1 MSCYSL
7 TRIMLSLS
15 IIQASLIL
23 LSLNRII
30 RNVQRSLPLRI
41 VFSIRTS
48 NWLSGSSCDK
58 IYRML
63 CREHSHCCGWF
74 LSPHLCT
81 LPYRSCQNLLHT
93 WHIFAYVSGEH
104 DLLHIRWLLL
114 YNTYSYSVYCLLSYL
129 YFGTTNSKMLK
140 TNITHAQ
147 GLCGIKQTARIPSTI
162 SML

>member
-1 MSCYSL
+1 MPLTFQAHRHLAPYIRTPSRIARKNQYDLSQDTEEWVQIGACSESAECEQARPEVNAGVEPIFNSITFMSCYSL

-74 LSPHLCT
+74 LSPHLT
-81 LPYRSCQNLLHT
+81 LGHVHSR
-93 WHIFAYVSGEH
+93 
-104 DLLHIRWLLL
+104 
-114 YNTYSYSVYCLLSYL
+114 
-129 YFGTTNSKMLK
+129 
-140 TNITHAQ
+140 
-147 GLCGIKQTARIPSTI
+147 
-162 SML
+162 